1 MQNMIYFAESVCYNR
16 NMPVNVEK
24 LSEQILMN
32 VTPSTFKLVE
42 KIAAIEGRPNGY
54 IVRKLMTRGMDLYLE
69 DGKLEEIDSK
79 EAAIAAVREGIRRA
93 IPENIGEDELVEVR
107 DNIVAH
113 IGSPKAEAMSREEIR
128 RTINADDIAEIER
141 RVTPR
146 KTQSIPV
153 LKKTAK

>member
-1 MQNMIYFAESVCYNR
+1 MILNAHTVCYNR

-32 VTPSTFKLVE
+32 VTPSMFKLVE

-54 IVRKLMTRGMDLYLE
+54 VVRKLMTRGIDLYLE

-93 IPENIGEDELVEVR
+93 IPENIGEEDLIEVK
-107 DNIVAH
+107 DNIAAH
-113 IGSPKAEAMSREEIR
+113 ISTGNPERDAALRMINEAEIAEAKR
-128 RTINADDIAEIER
+128 RTM
-141 RVTPR
+141 PR
-146 KTQSIPV
+146 KTQSVPV
-153 LKKTAK
+153 LKRKAK